1 MTDAVQSCTLRAAR
15 NHQRPAM
22 EGWSGAGSLKTW
34 GCLID
39 TNKEPAINNSSM
51 KGGIPDA
58 GITIATI
65 TRRQRWTQEG
75 SIIDTGLTAKQ
86 IPTGNIFSS
95 FTFIKKKK
103 KKKAESATSPQKRET
118 PWITESNA
126 IIQRPS
132 TELGHTRHPHRR
144 RTRATRTICHL
155 VI

>member
-103 KKKAESATSPQKRET
+103 KKKKQNRRHLHKKGKHHGSLNRTQLFKGRA
-118 PWITESNA
+118 
-126 IIQRPS
+126 PS
-132 TELGHTRHPHRR
+132 SDTHDIHTVAGHGQQEQFVT
-144 RTRATRTICHL
+144 L
-155 VI
+155 